1 MKAKSLLH
9 AHLNELTTTRHQIVA
24 YALLLVA
31 ITIGPV
37 LTGLFGA
44 LYLVSALVLGAGFV
58 GLTLVLLARPSRQ
71 AARRLYLSSLA
82 YLALLFIAM
91 ALDRGLG

>member
-1 MKAKSLLH
+1 MLPVVRG
-9 AHLNELTTTRHQIVA
+9 ETTTRHQIVA
-24 YALLLVA
+24 YAALLVA
-31 ITIGPV
+31 VTVGPV

-44 LYLVSALVLGAGFV
+44 AYLIAALVLGAGFI
-58 GLTLVLLARPSRQ
+58 GLALVLLAHPTRQ

-91 ALDRGLG
+91 ALDRAL